1 MTPEIDVE
9 LPLPKELQGVDVN
22 RSEADL
28 PRHLSAGKDDE
39 EKGSP
44 AYFPRER
51 KEDKQLDFALDLLR
65 GTQTHAMFPPDASK
79 GVPN

>member
-1 MTPEIDVE
+1 MN
-9 LPLPKELQGVDVN
+9 VN
-22 RSEADL
+22 RSEAEL
-28 PRHLSAGKDDE
+28 PRHLSSSEDDE

-51 KEDKQLDFALDLLR
+51 ADDKQLDFALDLLR
-65 GTQTHAMFPPDASK
+65 GKQTHAMFPPDASK